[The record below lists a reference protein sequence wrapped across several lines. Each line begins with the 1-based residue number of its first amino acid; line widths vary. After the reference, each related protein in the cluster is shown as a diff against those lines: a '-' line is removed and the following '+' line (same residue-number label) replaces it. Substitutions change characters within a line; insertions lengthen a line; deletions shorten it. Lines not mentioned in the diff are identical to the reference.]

1 MSQVRVSG
9 HLIAENAEQARIIR
23 AHLAVHIELTRAERG
38 CLTFEVAPTGDGL
51 VWTVDEL
58 FSDEEAFAS
67 HHRRAVASE
76 WGLATA
82 GIERRYVI
90 GAQSED
96 AGAD

>member
-23 AHLAVHIELTRAERG
+23 AHLAVHIELTRAEAG
-38 CLTFEVAPTGDGL
+38 CLKFDVEPTDDDL
-51 VWTVDEL
+51 AWTVEEV

-67 HHRRAVASE
+67 HQRRAASSQ

-82 GIERRYVI
+82 GIERRYVVCTRP
-90 GAQSED
+90 
-96 AGAD
+96 ADPEN